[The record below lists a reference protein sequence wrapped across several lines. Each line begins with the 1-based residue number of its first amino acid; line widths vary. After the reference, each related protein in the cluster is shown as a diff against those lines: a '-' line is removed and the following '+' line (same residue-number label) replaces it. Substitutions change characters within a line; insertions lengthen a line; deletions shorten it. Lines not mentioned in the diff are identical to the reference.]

1 MKKVVLT
8 VVFSITM
15 ILSGCAPYDPY
26 YQSQPVYVQPRPV
39 YVPPPV
45 YYRPPPPPPP
55 RCYWV
60 QRWDPQY
67 RVNRNVRVCR

>member
-1 MKKVVLT
+1 MKAILIALAAAT
-8 VVFSITM
+8 T
-15 ILSGCAPYDPY
+15 LSGCVVMDPY
-26 YQSQPVYVQPRPV
+26 YVQPVPVYVQPRPV
-39 YVPPPV
+39 YITPPV
-45 YYRPPPPPPP
+45 YYRPPPP

>member
-1 MKKVVLT
+1 MKRILIILAAATALTGCVVT
-8 VVFSITM
+8 
-15 ILSGCAPYDPY
+15 DPY
-26 YQSQPVYVQPRPV
+26 YVQTQPVYVQPRPV

-45 YYRPPPPPPP
+45 YYRPPPPP

>member
-1 MKKVVLT
+1 MKRILIIVAAAAALTGCVVT
-8 VVFSITM
+8 
-15 ILSGCAPYDPY
+15 DPY
-26 YQSQPVYVQPRPV
+26 YVQPQPVYVQPRPV

-45 YYRPPPPPPP
+45 YYRPPPPRPQ
-55 RCYWV
+55 CYWV

>member
-1 MKKVVLT
+1 MKRIILILAAATALTGCVVT
-8 VVFSITM
+8 
-15 ILSGCAPYDPY
+15 DPY
-26 YQSQPVYVQPRPV
+26 YVQTQPVYVQPRPV

-45 YYRPPPPPPP
+45 YYRPPPPP

>member
-1 MKKVVLT
+1 
-8 VVFSITM
+8 
-15 ILSGCAPYDPY
+15 
-26 YQSQPVYVQPRPV
+26 VYI
-39 YVPPPV
+39 PPPV
-45 YYRPPPPPPP
+45 YYRPPPPPPPP

>member
-1 MKKVVLT
+1 MKRIILILAAATALTGCVVT
-8 VVFSITM
+8 
-15 ILSGCAPYDPY
+15 DPY
-26 YQSQPVYVQPRPV
+26 YIQPQPVYVQPRPV
-39 YVPPPV
+39 YIPPPV

-67 RVNRNVRVCR
+67 RVNRNVRICR